1 MPIIGLSG
9 KRGVGKTTAA
19 MYLVKTHGY
28 VKVSFAEDLKSLC
41 KQFFPFTEADLT
53 MPGKKEKPYK
63 EYDWT
68 PRDFMIHL
76 GEFARFHEPE
86 YWLKRGLD
94 KCKNPKMNYV
104 FDDVR
109 YINEAEAIR
118 KAGGK
123 LVRINRYEKNNPY
136 GKNLDIPSET
146 ELDNYKFDYVIEE
159 MWNTSKEELYRQT
172 EASIA

>member
-1 MPIIGLSG
+1 MIYGLSG

-19 MYLVKTHGY
+19 MYLVKKYGFI
-28 VKVSFAEDLKSLC
+28 KVSFAEDLRAMC
-41 KQFFPFTEADLT
+41 KHFFPFTEGDLI
-53 MPGKKEKPYK
+53 MPGKKEAKFK

-76 GEFARFHEPE
+76 GEFARFHDQSF
-86 YWLKRGLD
+86 WLNRGIS
-94 KCKNPKMNYV
+94 KCKDPKKTYV

-109 YINEAEAIR
+109 YKNEADAIIQ
-118 KAGGK
+118 AGGK
-123 LVRINRYEKNNPY
+123 IIRIDRYEKNNPY

-146 ELDNYKFDYVIEE
+146 ELDGYDKFHYTIHE

-172 EASIA
+172 EAAIA